1 MSNKKK
7 PKKLRTPNVPSAQ
20 MALASAPMPPPAVRS
35 AGQPLPS
42 PARQMRA
49 VPAAATAQANFDY
62 TYVRKDLGRIGVLA
76 GSFIVILVVLSFFI
90 H

>member
-7 PKKLRTPNVPSAQ
+7 PKKLRTPNVPGPQA
-20 MALASAPMPPPAVRS
+20 AIATAPMPPPSVRS

-62 TYVRKDLGRIGVLA
+62 TYVKKDLGRIGILA
-76 GSFIVILVVLSFFI
+76 GSFIVILVVLSLFI

>member
-7 PKKLRTPNVPSAQ
+7 PKKLRTPNVPGPQA
-20 MALASAPMPPPAVRS
+20 AIATAPVPPSVRS

-62 TYVRKDLGRIGVLA
+62 TYVKKDLGRIGILA
-76 GSFIVILVVLSFFI
+76 GSFIVILVVLSLFI